1 MSKIK
6 LIGQFDTS
14 TFQRNLAAAKWAAK
28 ANFIELEV
36 EEMFEFQWKEYC
48 LAQRDTFPQ
57 LWDTELEHFITL
69 NGDYEEELQQL
80 YQFCEERFQYEESDE
95 DDYAQI
101 AQKAVSDYKNTSGN
115 TYCFMKFAVNE
126 EDLEEVE
133 FELYA
138 KKVPKTCENFV
149 NLCKGVECEDGS
161 YGYKDSLI
169 HRIVPSGWI
178 QGGDI
183 IDGSKGDA
191 GKSSLS
197 DGAAFPDESFSIS
210 HDSRGV
216 LSMANCGPHTNQSQ
230 FFVTLEA
237 KRNLDRRFVAFGRVI
252 RGSSVLGKMERME
265 TFNDRPKQP
274 IKIAQCGQV

>member
-1 MSKIK
+1 MLYCDWPI
-6 LIGQFDTS
+6 QTM
-14 TFQRNLAAAKWAAK
+14 R
-28 ANFIELEV
+28 ANN
-36 EEMFEFQWKEYC
+36 FESW
-48 LAQRDTFPQ
+48 
-57 LWDTELEHFITL
+57 L
-69 NGDYEEELQQL
+69 NFYL
-80 YQFCEERFQYEESDE
+80 FS
-95 DDYAQI
+95 
-101 AQKAVSDYKNTSGN
+101 
-115 TYCFMKFAVNE
+115 
-126 EDLEEVE
+126 
-133 FELYA
+133 
-138 KKVPKTCENFV
+138 
-149 NLCKGVECEDGS
+149 EDGS

-252 RGSSVLGKMERME
+252 RGSSVQGSKSLVR
-265 TFNDRPKQP
+265 
-274 IKIAQCGQV
+274 IV